1 MEEVLVYVKPMYKNT
16 DGTFEYDFFFS
27 ETPEFVWGVDWD
39 VNSPASNGDL
49 TPDPTTYSKTRRVR
63 TNLPLKTLEETSCY
77 SMEYATYGIL
87 ALSWID
93 IENLDE
99 YPENG
104 RLCMYF
110 GEPESNI
117 EEKLQLYDWFF
128 KN

>member
-1 MEEVLVYVKPMYKNT
+1 MESVLVYVKPFCKNT

-27 ETPEFVWGVDWD
+27 ETPEYVWGPDWD
-39 VNSPASNGDL
+39 VNVPLANGDI
-49 TPDPTTYSKTRRVR
+49 TPDSTTFNKKRRVR
-63 TNLPLKTLEETSCY
+63 TTLPLKTLQETSCY

-104 RLCMYF
+104 RLTMHF
-110 GEPESNI
+110 GMTESDVENLL
-117 EEKLQLYDWFF
+117 EKNNWFF

>member
-63 TNLPLKTLEETSCY
+63 TNLPLKTLEETLNKFDSLLTKRGY
-77 SMEYATYGIL
+77 K
-87 ALSWID
+87 ID
-93 IENLDE
+93 
-99 YPENG
+99 
-104 RLCMYF
+104 
-110 GEPESNI
+110 
-117 EEKLQLYDWFF
+117 
-128 KN
+128 

>member
-1 MEEVLVYVKPMYKNT
+1 MGEVLVFVKPICKNT

-104 RLCMYF
+104 RLTMYF
-110 GEPESNI
+110 GMKEI
-117 EEKLQLYDWFF
+117 EVEELLAKNNWFF
-128 KN
+128 KK